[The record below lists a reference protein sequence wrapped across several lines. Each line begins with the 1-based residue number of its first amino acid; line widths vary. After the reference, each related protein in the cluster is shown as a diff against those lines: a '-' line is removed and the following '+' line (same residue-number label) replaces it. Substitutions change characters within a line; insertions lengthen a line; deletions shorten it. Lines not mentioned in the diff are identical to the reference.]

1 MSFWVGMV
9 KGEWGEIQKISFCIF
24 KKFIFSNIYPQFSV
38 KRLTGRWE
46 SLGQICSEGVGLSNE
61 GMGLDLLGEE
71 ILDLTLFSC
80 KSGSRR
86 EPLEI

>member
-1 MSFWVGMV
+1 M
-9 KGEWGEIQKISFCIF
+9 
-24 KKFIFSNIYPQFSV
+24 YPRFLV
-38 KRLTGRWE
+38 ERLTGRWE
-46 SLGQICSEGVGLSNE
+46 SLGQNCSEGVGLSNGGE
-61 GMGLDLLGEE
+61 SSGLLGEE